1 MKWMD
6 HKVTG
11 ICLEIGLNLFYFVS
25 MTF

>member
-11 ICLEIGLNLFYFVS
+11 ICLEIGLNLVYFLCR
-25 MTF
+25 